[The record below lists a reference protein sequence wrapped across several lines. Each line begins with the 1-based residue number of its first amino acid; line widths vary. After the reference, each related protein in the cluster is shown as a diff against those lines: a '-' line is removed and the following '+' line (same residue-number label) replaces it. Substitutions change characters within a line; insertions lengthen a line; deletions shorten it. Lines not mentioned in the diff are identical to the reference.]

1 MNTRIPTIE
10 SCDHLPNLVYW
21 PKCTNNA
28 YIGYISLKIWCM
40 MHMWTFYNKGF
51 TLKNEGANIYYVGDG
66 HCFILGIFVCNKN
79 NYRH

>member
-1 MNTRIPTIE
+1 
-10 SCDHLPNLVYW
+10 
-21 PKCTNNA
+21 
-28 YIGYISLKIWCM
+28 
-40 MHMWTFYNKGF
+40 MHMWSFYNKGF